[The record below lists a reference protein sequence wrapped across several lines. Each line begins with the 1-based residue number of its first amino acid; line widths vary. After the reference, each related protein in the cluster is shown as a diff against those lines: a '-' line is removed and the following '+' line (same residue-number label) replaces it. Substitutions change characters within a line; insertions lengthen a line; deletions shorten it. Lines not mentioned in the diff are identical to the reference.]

1 MREPVRNAI
10 AAAGV
15 ARVSASFTMPEI
27 ADAMGEALNMLGG
40 AIKRRFNSPDL
51 ELGLPL
57 FVVGHVQATSP
68 SSRCR
73 PISARSRCTRS

>member
-1 MREPVRNAI
+1 
-10 AAAGV
+10 
-15 ARVSASFTMPEI
+15 MPEI

-57 FVVGHVQATSP
+57 FVVGLQATSP